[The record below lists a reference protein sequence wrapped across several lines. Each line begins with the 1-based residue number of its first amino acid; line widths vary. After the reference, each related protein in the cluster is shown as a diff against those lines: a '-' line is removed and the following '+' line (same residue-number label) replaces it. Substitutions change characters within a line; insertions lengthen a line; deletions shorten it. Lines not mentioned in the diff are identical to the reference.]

1 MKEIKFY
8 RGLKSNY
15 SADLHKDGV
24 YFATDEREI
33 ILNGQSYG
41 TEVDDTLLSN
51 SINPVVTLPNG
62 TSALYGDKTLLRQI
76 ILKIKFQKLL
86 V

>member
-15 SADLHKDGV
+15 STDLHKDGV

-51 SINPVVTLPNG
+51 SINPVEGRAIYKAIQDSITDAISSTL
-62 TSALYGDKTLLRQI
+62 
-76 ILKIKFQKLL
+76 
-86 V
+86 